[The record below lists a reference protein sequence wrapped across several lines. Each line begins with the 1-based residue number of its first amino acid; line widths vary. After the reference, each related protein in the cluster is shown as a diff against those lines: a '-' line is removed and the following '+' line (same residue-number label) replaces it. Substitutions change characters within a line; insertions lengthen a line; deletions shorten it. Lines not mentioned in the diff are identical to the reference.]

1 MYFLKEGLKNMAHN
15 RMMTLASIGVL
26 VAGMLLTGTAALF
39 SMNVKLMI
47 EEVGDS
53 NVTTVYLDNDITE
66 ESAAMAVGDE
76 INKLSNV
83 LTVSFYSR
91 DEAIEEYHEALG
103 EEVFANMQGENNPL
117 PHAFKITLEDL
128 SKYDETVEKITAI
141 EGVDSVGNRS
151 DVANKLTNLNQSVT
165 NLSFWVVLALALI
178 SLFIISNT
186 IRMSLYSRRFE
197 ISIMKSVGATN
208 RFVRIPFII
217 EGIMIGLI
225 SGLIASAAMY
235 FLYDLLVSA
244 INSILVF
251 NTIPFMSVLVY
262 VIVGFIAA
270 GVLIGAVGG
279 AISIRKHLK
288 KEGKEVL
295 NW

>member
-26 VAGMLLTGTAALF
+26 IAGMLLTGTAVLF

-47 EEVGDS
+47 QEVGDS
-53 NVTTVYLDNDITE
+53 NITTVYLDNDITSENDAEKIGE
-66 ESAAMAVGDE
+66 EL
-76 INKLSNV
+76 NKLENV
-83 LTVSFYSR
+83 LNVEFYSR
-91 DEAIEEYHEALG
+91 DKAIEEYREALG

-117 PHAFKITLEDL
+117 PHAFKVTFSDL
-128 SKYDETVEKITAI
+128 SKYDETVDAIMKI
-141 EGVDSVGNRS
+141 EGVDSVGNTR
-151 DVANKLTNLNQSVT
+151 DVANKLTELNESVT
-165 NLSFWVVLALALI
+165 NLSFWLVIALGLI

-186 IRMSLYSRRFE
+186 IRMSMYSRRFE

-208 RFVRIPFII
+208 HFVRVPFII
-217 EGIMIGLI
+217 EGMMIGLL
-225 SGLIASAAMY
+225 SGIIASAVMY
-235 FLYDLLVSA
+235 FIYDILVSA
-244 INSILVF
+244 INNIFVF
-251 NTIPFMSVLVY
+251 NTIPFMSVFVY
-262 VIVGFIAA
+262 VASGFIAA
-270 GVLIGAVGG
+270 GMAIGAIGG

>member
-26 VAGMLLTGTAALF
+26 IAGMLLTGTAALF
-39 SMNVKLMI
+39 SMNVKLMVQ
-47 EEVGDS
+47 EVGDS
-53 NVTTVYLDNDITE
+53 NVTTVYLDNDITSE
-66 ESAAMAVGDE
+66 EDAMKIGDE
-76 INKLSNV
+76 LNKLGNV
-83 LTVSFYSR
+83 LTVDFYSR
-91 DEAIEEYHEALG
+91 DLAIEEYREELG

-117 PHAFKITLEDL
+117 PHAFKVTLSDL
-128 SKYDETVEKITAI
+128 SKYDETIEQIMAI
-141 EGVDSVGNRS
+141 EGVDSVGNTR
-151 DVANKLTNLNQSVT
+151 DVANKLTDLNTSIT
-165 NLSFWVVLALALI
+165 KLSFWLVIALALI

-208 RFVRIPFII
+208 HFVRTPFII
-217 EGIMIGLI
+217 EGMLIGLI

-235 FLYDLLVSA
+235 FIYDVLVSA
-244 INSILVF
+244 INNIFVF

-262 VIVGFIAA
+262 VIVGFVIAGMA
-270 GVLIGAVGG
+270 IGAIGG
-279 AISIRKHLK
+279 AMSIRKHLK

>member
-39 SMNVKLMI
+39 SMNVRLMI
-47 EEVGDS
+47 DQVGDS
-53 NVTTVYLDNDITE
+53 NVTTVYLEDGITDE
-66 ESAAMAVGDE
+66 AQAMEVGDE
-76 INKLSNV
+76 INKLANV

-91 DEAIEEYHEALG
+91 DEAIEEYREALG

-117 PHAFKITLEDL
+117 PHAFKITLSDL
-128 SKYDETVEKITAI
+128 SKYESTVEQITAI
-141 EGVDSVGNRS
+141 DGVDSVGNRS
-151 DVANKLTNLNQSVT
+151 DIAHKLTDLNQSVT
-165 NLSFWVVLALALI
+165 SLSFWVVLVLGLI

-208 RFVRIPFII
+208 RFVRVPFIV
-217 EGIMIGLI
+217 EGVMIGLI
-225 SGLIASAAMY
+225 SGIIASAAMY
-235 FLYDLLVSA
+235 FIYDLLVSA
-244 INSILVF
+244 INSILIF
-251 NTIPFMSVLVY
+251 NTIPFESVLVY
-262 VIVGFIAA
+262 VIAGFAA
-270 GVLIGAVGG
+270 SGILIGAVGG

>member
-1 MYFLKEGLKNMAHN
+1 MYFFKEGLKNMAHN

-26 VAGMLLTGTAALF
+26 IAGMLLTGTAALF
-39 SMNVKLMI
+39 SMNVKLMVQ
-47 EEVGDS
+47 EVGDS
-53 NVTTVYLDNDITE
+53 NVTTVYLDNDITSE
-66 ESAAMAVGDE
+66 EDAMKIGDE
-76 INKLSNV
+76 LNKLGNV
-83 LTVSFYSR
+83 LTVDFYSR
-91 DEAIEEYHEALG
+91 DAAIEEYREELG

-117 PHAFKITLEDL
+117 PHAFKVTLSDL
-128 SKYDETVEKITAI
+128 SKYDDTIEQIMAI
-141 EGVDSVGNRS
+141 EGVDSVGNTR
-151 DVANKLTNLNQSVT
+151 DVANKLTDLNTSITQ
-165 NLSFWVVLALALI
+165 LSFWLVIALALI

-208 RFVRIPFII
+208 HFVRTPFII
-217 EGIMIGLI
+217 EGMLIGLI

-235 FLYDLLVSA
+235 FIYDVLVSA
-244 INSILVF
+244 INNIFVF

-262 VIVGFIAA
+262 VIVGFVVVGMA
-270 GVLIGAVGG
+270 IGAIGG
-279 AISIRKHLK
+279 AMSIRKHLK

>member
-26 VAGMLLTGTAALF
+26 IAGMLLTGTAALF
-39 SMNVKLMI
+39 SMNVKLMVQ
-47 EEVGDS
+47 EVGDS
-53 NVTTVYLDNDITE
+53 NVTTVYLDNDITSE
-66 ESAAMAVGDE
+66 EDAMQIGDE
-76 INKLSNV
+76 LNKLGNV
-83 LTVSFYSR
+83 LTVDFYSR
-91 DEAIEEYHEALG
+91 DLAIEEYREELG

-117 PHAFKITLEDL
+117 PHAFKVTLSDL
-128 SKYDETVEKITAI
+128 SKYDETIEQIMAI
-141 EGVDSVGNRS
+141 EGVDSVGNTR
-151 DVANKLTNLNQSVT
+151 DVANKLTDLNTSIT
-165 NLSFWVVLALALI
+165 KLSFWLVIALALI

-208 RFVRIPFII
+208 HFVRTPFII
-217 EGIMIGLI
+217 EGMLIGLI

-235 FLYDLLVSA
+235 FIYDVLVSA
-244 INSILVF
+244 INNIFVF

-262 VIVGFIAA
+262 VIVGFVIAGMA
-270 GVLIGAVGG
+270 IGAIGG
-279 AISIRKHLK
+279 AMSIRKHLK

>member
-91 DEAIEEYHEALG
+91 DEAIEEYREALG

-217 EGIMIGLI
+217 EGVMIGLI

>member
-26 VAGMLLTGTAALF
+26 IAGMLLTGTAVLF

-47 EEVGDS
+47 QEVGDS
-53 NVTTVYLDNDITE
+53 NITTVYLDNDITSENDAEKIGE
-66 ESAAMAVGDE
+66 EL
-76 INKLSNV
+76 NKLGNV
-83 LTVSFYSR
+83 LNVEFYSR
-91 DEAIEEYHEALG
+91 DKAIEEYREALG

-117 PHAFKITLEDL
+117 PHAFKVTFSDL
-128 SKYDETVEKITAI
+128 SKYDETVDAIMKI
-141 EGVDSVGNRS
+141 EGVDSVGNTR
-151 DVANKLTNLNQSVT
+151 DVANKLTELNESVT
-165 NLSFWVVLALALI
+165 NLSFWLVIALGLI

-186 IRMSLYSRRFE
+186 IRMSMYSRRFE

-208 RFVRIPFII
+208 HFVRVPFII
-217 EGIMIGLI
+217 EGMMIGLL
-225 SGLIASAAMY
+225 SGIIASAVMY
-235 FLYDLLVSA
+235 FIYDILVSA
-244 INSILVF
+244 INNIFVF
-251 NTIPFMSVLVY
+251 NTIPFMSVFVY
-262 VIVGFIAA
+262 VASGFIAA
-270 GVLIGAVGG
+270 GMAIGAIGG

>member
-26 VAGMLLTGTAALF
+26 IAGMLLTGTAALF
-39 SMNVKLMI
+39 SMNVKLMVQ
-47 EEVGDS
+47 EVGDS
-53 NVTTVYLDNDITE
+53 NVTTVYLDNDITSE
-66 ESAAMAVGDE
+66 EDAMQIGDE
-76 INKLSNV
+76 LNKLGNV
-83 LTVSFYSR
+83 LTVDFYSR
-91 DEAIEEYHEALG
+91 DFAIEEYREELG

-117 PHAFKITLEDL
+117 PHAFKVTLSDL
-128 SKYDETVEKITAI
+128 SKYDETIEQIMAI
-141 EGVDSVGNRS
+141 EGVDSVGNTR
-151 DVANKLTNLNQSVT
+151 DVANKLTDLNTSIT
-165 NLSFWVVLALALI
+165 KLSFWLVIALALI

-208 RFVRIPFII
+208 HFVRTPFII
-217 EGIMIGLI
+217 EGMLIGLI

-235 FLYDLLVSA
+235 FIYDVLVSA
-244 INSILVF
+244 INNIFVF

-262 VIVGFIAA
+262 VIVGFVIAGMA
-270 GVLIGAVGG
+270 IGAIGG
-279 AISIRKHLK
+279 AMSIRKHLK

>member
-26 VAGMLLTGTAALF
+26 IAGMLLTGTAALF
-39 SMNVKLMI
+39 SMNVKLMVQ
-47 EEVGDS
+47 EVGDS
-53 NVTTVYLDNDITE
+53 NVTTVYLDNDITSE
-66 ESAAMAVGDE
+66 EDAMKIGDE
-76 INKLSNV
+76 LNKLGNV
-83 LTVSFYSR
+83 LTVDFYSR
-91 DEAIEEYHEALG
+91 DEAIEEYREELG

-117 PHAFKITLEDL
+117 PHAFKVTLSDL
-128 SKYDETVEKITAI
+128 SKYDDTIAQIMAI
-141 EGVDSVGNRS
+141 EGVDSVGNTR
-151 DVANKLTNLNQSVT
+151 DVANKLTDLNTSITQ
-165 NLSFWVVLALALI
+165 LSFWLVIALALI

-208 RFVRIPFII
+208 HFVRTPFII
-217 EGIMIGLI
+217 EGMLIGLI

-235 FLYDLLVSA
+235 FIYDVLVSA
-244 INSILVF
+244 INNIFVF

-262 VIVGFIAA
+262 VIVGFVVVGMA
-270 GVLIGAVGG
+270 IGAIGG
-279 AISIRKHLK
+279 AMSIRKHLK

>member
-26 VAGMLLTGTAALF
+26 VAGMLLTGTALLF

-47 EEVGDS
+47 EQVGDS
-53 NVTTVYLDNDITE
+53 NVTTVYLEDGITE
-66 ESAAMAVGDE
+66 EADAMAVGDE

-91 DEAIEEYHEALG
+91 DEAIEEYREALG
-103 EEVFANMQGENNPL
+103 EEVFENMQGDNNPL

-128 SKYDETVEKITAI
+128 SKYETTVEQIMAI

-151 DVANKLTNLNQSVT
+151 DVAQKLTDLNRSVT

-208 RFVRIPFII
+208 RFVRVPFII
-217 EGIMIGLI
+217 EGIMIGIL
-225 SGLIASAAMY
+225 SGLIASGAMY

-244 INSILVF
+244 INSVLVF
-251 NTIPFMSVLVY
+251 NTVPFMSVLVY
-262 VIVGFIAA
+262 VMAGFIAV
-270 GVLIGAVGG
+270 GVLIGTIGS

>member
-26 VAGMLLTGTAALF
+26 IAGMLLTGTAALF
-39 SMNVKLMI
+39 SMNVKLMVQ
-47 EEVGDS
+47 EVGDS
-53 NVTTVYLDNDITE
+53 NVTTVYLDNDITSE
-66 ESAAMAVGDE
+66 EDAMKIGDE
-76 INKLSNV
+76 LNKLGNV
-83 LTVSFYSR
+83 LTVDFYSR
-91 DEAIEEYHEALG
+91 DLAIEEYRDELG

-117 PHAFKITLEDL
+117 PHAFKVTLSDL
-128 SKYDETVEKITAI
+128 SKYDETIEQIMAI
-141 EGVDSVGNRS
+141 EGVDSVGNTR
-151 DVANKLTNLNQSVT
+151 DVANKLTDLNTSIT
-165 NLSFWVVLALALI
+165 KLSFWLVIALALI

-208 RFVRIPFII
+208 HFVRTPFII
-217 EGIMIGLI
+217 EGMLIGLI

-235 FLYDLLVSA
+235 FIYDVLVSA
-244 INSILVF
+244 INNIFVF

-262 VIVGFIAA
+262 VIVGFVVA
-270 GVLIGAVGG
+270 GMAIGAIGG
-279 AISIRKHLK
+279 AMSIRKHLK

>member
-26 VAGMLLTGTAALF
+26 IAGMLLTGTAALF
-39 SMNVKLMI
+39 SMNVKLMVQ
-47 EEVGDS
+47 EVGDS
-53 NVTTVYLDNDITE
+53 NVTTVYLDNDITSE
-66 ESAAMAVGDE
+66 EDAMKIGDE
-76 INKLSNV
+76 LNKLGNV
-83 LTVSFYSR
+83 LTVDFYSR
-91 DEAIEEYHEALG
+91 DAAIEEYREELG

-117 PHAFKITLEDL
+117 PHAFKVTLSDL
-128 SKYDETVEKITAI
+128 SKYDDTIEQIMAI
-141 EGVDSVGNRS
+141 EGVDSVGNTR
-151 DVANKLTNLNQSVT
+151 DVANKLTDLNTSITQ
-165 NLSFWVVLALALI
+165 LSFWLVIALALI

-208 RFVRIPFII
+208 HFVRTPFII
-217 EGIMIGLI
+217 EGMLIGLI

-235 FLYDLLVSA
+235 FIYDVLVSA
-244 INSILVF
+244 INNIFVF

-262 VIVGFIAA
+262 VIVGFVVVGMA
-270 GVLIGAVGG
+270 IGAIGG
-279 AISIRKHLK
+279 AMSIRKHLK

>member
-47 EEVGDS
+47 DQVGDS
-53 NVTTVYLDNDITE
+53 NVTTVYIDDDITE
-66 ESAAMAVGDE
+66 EADAMAVGDE

-91 DEAIEEYHEALG
+91 DTAIEEYREALG

-117 PHAFKITLEDL
+117 PHAFKITLQDL
-128 SKYDETVEKITAI
+128 SKYEDTVEQIVNI
-141 EGVDSVGNRS
+141 DGVDSVGNRS
-151 DVANKLTNLNQSVT
+151 DIADKLTNLNQSVT
-165 NLSFWVVLALALI
+165 SLSFWVVLALGLI

-208 RFVRIPFII
+208 RFVRVPFII
-217 EGIMIGLI
+217 EGVMIGLI
-225 SGLIASAAMY
+225 SGIIASAAMY
-235 FLYDLLVSA
+235 FLYDLLVTA

-262 VIVGFIAA
+262 VIAGFIVS